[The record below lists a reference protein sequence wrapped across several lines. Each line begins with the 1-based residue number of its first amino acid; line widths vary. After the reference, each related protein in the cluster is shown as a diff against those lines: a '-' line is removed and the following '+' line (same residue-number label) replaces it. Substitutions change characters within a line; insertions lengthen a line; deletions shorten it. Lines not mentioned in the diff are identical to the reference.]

1 MDFGGVAPLGEDI
14 HLWTIALDRPA
25 ERCAQDA
32 ELLSDEE
39 AVRAARFRFARDRG
53 RFIVGRAAL
62 RRILGHYMGEAP
74 EALRFSYGRWG
85 KPGLDGPQAGP
96 PLAFNLSHS
105 RELALL
111 AVAHDCALGAD
122 VEWVRNSDDLERLA
136 QRFFAPPEVAELS
149 GIGPSRY
156 ATAFFACW
164 TRKEA
169 FLKAFGAGLSV
180 PLDGFCVS
188 VDPDKPARL
197 HSTAWRPGEAERW
210 VLADVAIDTGIRA
223 AIAIDRPIG
232 QAQSW
237 HLADRPE
244 PGQARMAPLAGDGR
258 DAISPPP

>member
-1 MDFGGVAPLGEDI
+1 MDFGGVAPLGEGI
-14 HLWTIALDRPA
+14 HLWTIALDRSA

-32 ELLSDEE
+32 ELLSDGE
-39 AVRAARFRFARDRG
+39 AARAARFHYARDRG

-62 RRILGHYMGEAP
+62 RRILGHYMGKAP
-74 EALRFSYGRWG
+74 ETLRFSYGPWG
-85 KPGLDGPQAGP
+85 KPGLDVRQADR

-105 RELALL
+105 RALALL
-111 AVAHDCALGAD
+111 AVAQDCALGAD
-122 VEWVRNSDDLERLA
+122 VEWVRNSKDLERLA
-136 QRFFAPPEVAELS
+136 QRFFAPPEVVELS
-149 GIGPSRY
+149 AIGPSRY
-156 ATAFFACW
+156 VTAFFACW

-210 VLADVAIDTGIRA
+210 SLADVAIDRDIRA

-232 QAQSW
+232 QAESW
-237 HLADRPE
+237 HLADQPE
-244 PGQARMAPLAGDGR
+244 PGQAQMAPLTR
-258 DAISPPP
+258 E